1 MYFTQ
6 DRQFKILSIFIIILP
21 IFLITG
27 PALSDFTVIS
37 LAIVYLFLLSNNNF
51 SQIIKNKTIV
61 LLLAFYFILI
71 VSSLFSVDISH
82 SLKSTIP
89 YIRFLLFS
97 LALYLI
103 LKKYQST
110 LLNFLFVICLANII
124 IFAGSLYE
132 FVFDTNI
139 LGADKIFKH
148 RISSFFGDE
157 YIMGSYTSRLLPL
170 IAAVY
175 FMCKIKNKK
184 FTLMFWISFI
194 FGVLNVIFIGERTAL
209 LYLFIFIIPF
219 IICYTSKSIFRKI
232 VNMLILSISFFLI
245 IYLNPGFKKRYI
257 DLTISQFKNEK
268 TLIFSEEHTQI
279 YKTAYKIFIDFPI
292 LGSGPNTYRLLYNND
307 KYYSGKHSV
316 NTHPHNTYL
325 QIISE
330 VGLAGVIIPI
340 LLLLVLLY
348 NFLLEIFFK
357 KTDLIKLCFY
367 SSFIITLLPIIP
379 SGNFFNN
386 YLSIIY
392 YLPLGFYFYYKKI

>member
-27 PALSDFTVIS
+27 PALSDFIVII
-37 LAIVYLFLLSNNNF
+37 LAFVYLFYLSKINF
-51 SQIIKNKTIV
+51 SQIIKNKIII
-61 LLLAFYFILI
+61 LFLIFYFIII
-71 VSSLFSVDISH
+71 VSSLFSVNISH

-89 YIRFLLFS
+89 YIRFLFFS
-97 LALYLI
+97 LAIYLI
-103 LKKYQST
+103 IKKNHNI

-124 IFAGSLYE
+124 IFIGSLYE
-132 FVFDTNI
+132 LVFDNNI

-148 RISSFFGDE
+148 RVSSFFGDE
-157 YIMGSYTSRLLPL
+157 YIMGSYSSRLLPL
-170 IAAVY
+170 IGAIY

-184 FTLMFWISFI
+184 FTLLFWIGFMLGIS
-194 FGVLNVIFIGERTAL
+194 NVFLSGERTSL
-209 LYLFIFIIPF
+209 LYLFVFIIPF
-219 IICYTSKSIFRKI
+219 IICYVSKSTFKKI
-232 VNMLILSISFFLI
+232 INILILGISFFLI

-257 DLTISQFKNEK
+257 DLTISQFQNEK

-292 LGSGPNTYRLLYNND
+292 IGSGPNTYRLLYDED
-307 KYYSGKHSV
+307 KYNSGKHSA

-330 VGLAGVIIPI
+330 VGLVGVVIPI
-340 LLLLVLLY
+340 FLLLILLY
-348 NFLLEIFFK
+348 NYLLEIFFK

-367 SSFIITLLPIIP
+367 SSFIITLFPIIP

>member
-1 MYFTQ
+1 
-6 DRQFKILSIFIIILP
+6 
-21 IFLITG
+21 
-27 PALSDFTVIS
+27 
-37 LAIVYLFLLSNNNF
+37 
-51 SQIIKNKTIV
+51 
-61 LLLAFYFILI
+61 
-71 VSSLFSVDISH
+71 
-82 SLKSTIP
+82 
-89 YIRFLLFS
+89 
-97 LALYLI
+97 
-103 LKKYQST
+103 
-110 LLNFLFVICLANII
+110 
-124 IFAGSLYE
+124 
-132 FVFDTNI
+132 
-139 LGADKIFKH
+139 
-148 RISSFFGDE
+148 
-157 YIMGSYTSRLLPL
+157 
-170 IAAVY
+170 
-175 FMCKIKNKK
+175 
-184 FTLMFWISFI
+184 MFWISFI
-194 FGVLNVIFIGERTAL
+194 FGVLNVIFSGERTAL

-392 YLPLGFYFYYKKI
+392 YLPLGFYFHYKKI